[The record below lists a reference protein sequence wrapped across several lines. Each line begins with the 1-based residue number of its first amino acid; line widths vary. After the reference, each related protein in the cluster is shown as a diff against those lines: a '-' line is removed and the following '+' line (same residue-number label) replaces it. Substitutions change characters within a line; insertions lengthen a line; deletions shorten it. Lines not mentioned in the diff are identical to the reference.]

1 MGILLDVVLPVFLII
16 GFGYAA
22 ARAKLMSDGAV
33 DGLMLFSQNFAI
45 PCLLFR
51 SISQLDLNASFDPG
65 MLLSFYIGAFIAFA
79 VGFFGAH
86 RGFGRPLDES
96 VAIGFAA
103 MFSNTLLLGLPIT
116 ERAYGPDALSGN
128 YAIIAMHSPLFYGF
142 GIALME
148 WVRSRGQGLSG
159 LALGAQM
166 TRAILSQPL
175 VLAIILGVTVNLSGL
190 PLPVAVGAAADMI
203 ARASLPT
210 ALFGLGGVLLRY
222 RPDGDKALIALVVA
236 IALILH
242 PMVTYGLSK
251 FVFAVDTASMRS
263 AVVTSAMPPGVNAY
277 LFAHLYGTG
286 RRVAASAVLIAT
298 AVSILTAWFWLQL
311 LP

>member
-1 MGILLDVVLPVFLII
+1 MGILIDVVLPVFLII

-22 ARAKLMSDGAV
+22 ARSKLMSDGAV

-51 SISQLDLNASFDPG
+51 SISDLDLNSSFDPG
-65 MLLSFYIGAFIAFA
+65 MLLSFYIGAFIGFA
-79 VGFFGAH
+79 AGFFGAH

-142 GIALME
+142 GIGLME

-166 TRAILSQPL
+166 GRAILSQPL

-190 PLPVAVGAAADMI
+190 PMPVAVGAAVDMI

-222 RPDGDKALIALVVA
+222 RPDGEKALIALVVA

-251 FVFAVDTASMRS
+251 FVFAIDTASMRS

-298 AVSILTAWFWLQL
+298 AVSILTASFWLQL

>member
-1 MGILLDVVLPVFLII
+1 MGILIDVVLPVFLII

-22 ARAKLMSDGAV
+22 ARSKLMSDGAV
-33 DGLMLFSQNFAI
+33 DGLMLFSQSFAI

-51 SISQLDLNASFDPG
+51 SISQLDLNTSFDPG

-86 RGFGRPLDES
+86 KGFGRPLDES
-96 VAIGFAA
+96 VAVGFAA

-116 ERAYGPDALSGN
+116 ERAYGPGALAGN
-128 YAIIAMHSPLFYGF
+128 YAIIALHSPLFYGF

-159 LALGAQM
+159 LALGTQM
-166 TRAILSQPL
+166 GRAILSQPL
-175 VLAIILGVTVNLSGL
+175 VLAIILGVTVNLTGL
-190 PLPVAVGAAADMI
+190 PVPVALGAAVDMI
-203 ARASLPT
+203 ARAGLPT

-242 PMVTYGLSK
+242 PMVTYGLAR
-251 FVFAVDTASMRS
+251 FVFVVDTASMRS